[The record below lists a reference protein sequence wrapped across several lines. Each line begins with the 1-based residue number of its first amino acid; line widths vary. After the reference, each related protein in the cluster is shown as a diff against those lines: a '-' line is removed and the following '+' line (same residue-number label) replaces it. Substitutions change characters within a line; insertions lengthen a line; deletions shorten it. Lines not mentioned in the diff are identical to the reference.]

1 VQVQAAA
8 GNIATIPQQQPMMGH
23 SVPLPLQL
31 HLLGTSSI
39 SLVQGLGIL
48 TALQQL
54 QRVKR

>member
-1 VQVQAAA
+1 
-8 GNIATIPQQQPMMGH
+8 MMGH

-39 SLVQGLGIL
+39 SPAQVLGIL

-54 QRVKR
+54 QQVKQ